1 MHESDAFSGGVLERA
16 VVWRKLVPII
26 LVTFGVKC
34 LAAWVFPFSGDEAY
48 LTTWGRDVAWGYY
61 DHPPL
66 IGWLL
71 YLVLYLGQ
79 SPVLLRSVSILS
91 ATVVGVGIY
100 LLLRPYDERKAY
112 LAFLLFMFSPGAMAF
127 FILSTEAP
135 LLLFSFLSVAL
146 LFKAEN
152 KHSYLCYLLSGVFLG
167 LAFLSKYFAVLLGFS
182 YLVYLLFFVPKD
194 AKRVKGFL
202 LLFLAALALAAQNI
216 VWNYQ
221 TGWPNL
227 MHNFFNRIKPDTNP
241 VVNLLALAGIMLYVL
256 TPPVLCFL
264 FKNRTRILRDL
275 PQQKFRIFAVVSLV
289 ALCVFFVV
297 SFKKTVRPHWF
308 LYFLPFTYITVALLL
323 DNSQL
328 IRSIRFCI
336 VFSLVQACV
345 VIGLAFLGRFGPV
358 ERLKEPLSEGDYAS
372 LVTHLNPQEALA
384 PLQEYKD
391 RFVMATS
398 SFSISGLLEYYGQDK
413 VIVFGKGSRHG
424 RHDDMRT
431 DFKEFDGRD
440 ILMLFHAGKYEPE
453 YEACFEKTEL
463 KRFELKG
470 ADYILL
476 LGYAFRYEQYRRTYL
491 PIVVQRYYQIPDWL
505 PGRGSFF
512 HRKYDLSPDN

>member
-1 MHESDAFSGGVLERA
+1 MQESDAFSGGALERA
-16 VVWRKLVPII
+16 AVWRKIVPII

-34 LAAWVFPFSGDEAY
+34 LAAWVFPFTGDEAY

-71 YLVLYLGQ
+71 HVVLYLGQ

-91 ATVVGVGIY
+91 GTVVGVGIY

-112 LAFLLFMFSPGAMAF
+112 LAFLLFMFSPGVMAF

-135 LLLFSFLSVAL
+135 LLLFSFLSAAL
-146 LFKAEN
+146 LFRAES
-152 KHSYLCYLLSGVFLG
+152 KQSYTCYLLSGVFLG

-182 YLVYLLFFVPKD
+182 YLVYLLFFGAKD
-194 AKRVKGFL
+194 ARRVKGFL

-241 VVNLLALAGIMLYVL
+241 VANLLALAAITLYVL

-275 PQQKFRIFAVVSLV
+275 PRHKFRIFAVLSLV
-289 ALCVFFVV
+289 AVCVFVVV
-297 SFKKTVRPHWF
+297 SFKKGVRPHWF
-308 LYFLPFTYITVALLL
+308 LYFMPFIYVTVALLL
-323 DNSQL
+323 DDSQL

-336 VFSLVQACV
+336 IFSLVQTSV
-345 VIGLAFLGRFGPV
+345 VIGLVFLGRFGPV

-372 LVTHLNPQEALA
+372 LVTHLSPQEALA
-384 PLQEYKD
+384 PLKEYKD
-391 RFVMATS
+391 RFVLATS
-398 SFSISGLLEYYGQDK
+398 SFSIAGVLEYYGQDRI
-413 VIVFGKGSRHG
+413 IVFGKGSRHG

-431 DFKEFDGRD
+431 DFKQLDGRD
-440 ILMLFHAGKYEPE
+440 ILLLFHAGKYEPE
-453 YEACFEKTEL
+453 YELCFERTES
-463 KRFELKG
+463 KHFELNG
-470 ADYILL
+470 ADYNLL
-476 LGYAFRYEQYRRTYL
+476 LGYNFKYEQYRRTYL
-491 PIVVQRYYQIPDWL
+491 PIVVRRYYQIPDWL
-505 PGRGSFF
+505 PGEGSFF
-512 HRKYDLSPDN
+512 HRKYEFSSDK